1 MENRNKEEEIGKEPA
16 KSEINMLSQKSE
28 LFSVKSNWYCWW
40 DDRKEKQDDWITKKR
55 LEKMKIDTIV
65 DVCGERERE
74 REKWLVN
81 IVTKTCLISGA
92 ERRTKDCRT

>member
-1 MENRNKEEEIGKEPA
+1 
-16 KSEINMLSQKSE
+16 
-28 LFSVKSNWYCWW
+28 
-40 DDRKEKQDDWITKKR
+40 
-55 LEKMKIDTIV
+55 MKIDTIV
-65 DVCGERERE
+65 DVCGERERERERE